1 MAIVQG
7 IKEKVHLPIYDSLA
21 VEGAQQLR
29 EVEASSTL
37 KFFVNVQGKTK
48 LETNLQSA
56 SLLPHY
62 NTFEARAMRVV
73 ISDLPPEFPDEL
85 TVDGENFGVTDDN
98 GDDILVNG
106 DGTLVEPPVAGAPP
120 SAPPAEPPPQDAA
133 TKPAKANK
141 SDARAAVVGTPEAP
155 FTVVAD
161 FTFGLDRLMELLAEA
176 RESPDRTTFVDVD
189 DEDVVLKA
197 IDEDGDV
204 AVIDAKVLLK
214 TVSDAG
220 GSIDITVGDI
230 EGLIDENI
238 DEKEQP
244 PIEQLRPNNGSGTII
259 GKFIYNTVTTLYVG
273 EKIMIQMPTWFFP
286 AGAGPYSE
294 TGHFTTHGEP
304 SPLATFRFAEPIYID
319 KQQNFRVEMEV
330 PDTDTLKEIQRI
342 YGPLNIWVVL
352 DGYMTRDVQ

>member
-1 MAIVQG
+1 MATVQG
-7 IKEKVHLPIYDSLA
+7 IREKCHLPIYDSVA
-21 VEGAQQLR
+21 VEGTQQLR
-29 EVEASSTL
+29 DVEATSTL

-73 ISDLPPEFPDEL
+73 ISDLPPEFPEEPTTSAVEFPVTDDEGFEIL
-85 TVDGENFGVTDDN
+85 VDDEGNVIDTEPADGENAE
-98 GDDILVNG
+98 LVG
-106 DGTLVEPPVAGAPP
+106 F
-120 SAPPAEPPPQDAA
+120 PA
-133 TKPAKANK
+133 
-141 SDARAAVVGTPEAP
+141 
-155 FTVVAD
+155 VAD
-161 FTFGLDRLMELLAEA
+161 FDLGLGRVMELLAEA
-176 RESPDRTTFVDVD
+176 RSSADGTTFIDVD
-189 DEDVVLKA
+189 EDAVTLKA
-197 IDEDGDV
+197 IILDDDGNVVEELVLDKDV
-204 AVIDAKVLLK
+204 IL
-214 TVSDAG
+214 DAG
-220 GSIDITVGDI
+220 GIIILSIADL
-230 EGLIDENI
+230 ELLISEL

-244 PIEQLRPNNGSGTII
+244 PKEQLRPNNGSGTII
-259 GKFIYNTVTTLYVG
+259 GKLVYNTVTTLYVG

-294 TGHFTTHGEP
+294 NPSFTTHGEP
-304 SPLATFRFAEPIYID
+304 SPMATFRFAEPIFID